1 MGDVHQHLPS
11 VAKPGPT
18 GQPGE
23 QETRQVQRS
32 RAYWDEA
39 VRQSPLQRLSY
50 YDARLARAGL
60 SGDPAERERT
70 KVQILFV
77 KSGMRIQR

>member
-60 SGDPAERERT
+60 SGDPAERART